1 MRFIFLFIL
10 IAYRVIA
17 QQSYVNVEIP
27 AVNANYSYNACE
39 PSIAINPKNKDFL
52 AAGSIL
58 QGYHYSKDGGKTWK
72 SKQIKS
78 KYGVFGDPVLTFDQL
93 GRLYYFHLAS
103 LNEGQ
108 HLDRIV
114 CQVSD
119 KIEGSFVIE
128 SASRPN
134 GTKVQDKHWVV
145 VNPKTNVVYMTWTQ
159 FDAYESKE
167 PKDSSFIMFAKS
179 TNRGISWSEPKRIS
193 KFGGDCMDGDLTVEG
208 AVPALGPNGE
218 IYVTWAGPN
227 GLVFQ
232 KSTDDGKTW
241 LQEEKYVEFQPEGW
255 DIKVPGF
262 FRANGL
268 PFLVSDMS
276 NGPNRGTLYLNWSDQ
291 RNGNDNT
298 DVWLM
303 KSTDGG
309 ASWSRPIKVNQDN
322 TRSHQFFTFL
332 AVDQTNGDLH
342 FIYYDRSKYKSWDLQ
357 TDVVWCTSK
366 DGGSTFRQQ
375 TISEKSFV
383 PTDSVFFGDYLGIA
397 AFDNRIRPIWP
408 RMDNGKI
415 SLWTALID
423 LK

>member
-1 MRFIFLFIL
+1 MRLTILFIL
-10 IAYRVIA
+10 LFHKLIA
-17 QQSYVNVEIP
+17 QQSWLNVQIP
-27 AVNANYSYNACE
+27 PVNANYSYSECE
-39 PSIAINPKNKDFL
+39 PSITINPLNKNFI

-58 QGYHYSKDGGKTWK
+58 QGYHFSKDGGKTWK
-72 SKQIKS
+72 SKRINS
-78 KYGVFGDPVLTFDQL
+78 KYGVFGDPVLTFDQT

-103 LNEGQ
+103 PGKEQ

-119 KIEGSFVIE
+119 KIEGSFAIE
-128 SASRPN
+128 SATLPN

-145 VNPKTNVVYMTWTQ
+145 VNPKTNTVYMTWTQ
-159 FDAYESKE
+159 FDAYESNN
-167 PKDSSFIMFAKS
+167 PQDSSFIMFSKS

-218 IYVTWAGPN
+218 IYVTWAGPK

-232 KSTDDGKTW
+232 KSTDEGKTW
-241 LQEEKYVEFQPEGW
+241 LNEEKFIEFQPEGW

-276 NGPNRGTLYLNWSDQ
+276 DGPNRGTLYLNWSDQ

-309 ASWSRPIKVNQDN
+309 QNWSRPVKVNQDN
-322 TRSHQFFTFL
+322 TRSHQFFTFI

-342 FIYYDRSKYKSWDLQ
+342 FVYYDRSKYKSWDLQ
-357 TDVVWCTSK
+357 TDVVWCMSK
-366 DGGSTFRQQ
+366 DGGTTFQQQ
-375 TISEKSFV
+375 TISEKPFV
-383 PTDSVFFGDYLGIA
+383 PNDSVFFGDYLGIA
-397 AFDNRIRPIWP
+397 ANDGRIRPIWP